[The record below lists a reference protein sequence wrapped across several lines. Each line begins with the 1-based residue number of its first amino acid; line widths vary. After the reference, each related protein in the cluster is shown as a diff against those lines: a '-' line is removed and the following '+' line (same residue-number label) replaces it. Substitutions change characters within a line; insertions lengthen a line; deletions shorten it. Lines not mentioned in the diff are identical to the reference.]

1 MSVNTAPIIAL
12 DNVSR
17 EFQAGEQKIAVLKR
31 ISLSIQRGEMVAIVG
46 ASGSGKSTLMNII
59 GCLDKPSQGD
69 VHINGVA
76 IGQADA
82 DRLAQLRSRHIG
94 FIFQRY
100 HLMPYLTA
108 GENVAIPALYTA
120 MPAAE
125 RRLRAAHLL
134 ARLGLA
140 QRGGHRPAQLSGGQ
154 QQRVSIARALMNG
167 AEIILADEPTGALDS
182 ASGQALMTILHEL
195 NAIGHTVV
203 IVTHDRRIAEQARRI
218 IEIGD
223 GEIVADRRHE
233 ASRHLSTFERPL
245 AAPLKRMA
253 PGAALKEA
261 VGMAWRALLGHRV
274 RALLSMLGII
284 IGIAAVVSA
293 IAIGEGTR
301 RNILKEISQLGTST
315 LEIRPGLGWEKPR
328 PDLARSLSERDAA
341 LLAALP
347 YVDSVSP
354 VIGTQLLAVREGKQV
369 PLAVMGVGEGY
380 FRTQGIRL
388 LSGGL
393 FTAQD
398 LSERAPVAVIDPL
411 LKQALFASRQ
421 DPLGAVVLIAGV
433 PYRVIGVAQRRGA
446 QYAGSQ
452 PLAWLP
458 YTSLTGRIAGDMP
471 LESIVMRVNEKLT
484 LEEAGRDATRRLI
497 VEHGRR
503 DFFTLTDD
511 QLTQSIQR
519 ASGSMQLLITAIA
532 AISLLVGGVGVMNI
546 MLVSVT
552 ERTHEIGV
560 RMAVGAR
567 RGDIMQ
573 QFMIEAVL
581 VCLIGGALGIALS
594 FAAGSLFTSLAG
606 GMFTAIYSWQAAATA
621 FFCSTLIGMIF
632 GYLPA
637 RKAARMDPVVSL
649 ASE

>member
-421 DPLGAVVLIAGV
+421 DPSGAVVLIAGV

-552 ERTHEIGV
+552 ERTHEIGI
-560 RMAVGAR
+560 RMAVGAAEK
-567 RGDIMQ
+567 DIMR
-573 QFMIEAVL
+573 QFLIEAVVICSL
-581 VCLIGGALGIALS
+581 GGVLGIACAALVKGVLS
-594 FAAGSLFTSLAG
+594 GLAPQVTMIFTWPPLLLACG
-606 GMFTAIYSWQAAATA
+606 FSA
-621 FFCSTLIGMIF
+621 LIGVGF
-632 GYLPA
+632 GFFPA
-637 RKAARMDPVVSL
+637 RTAARLQPVEAL
-649 ASE
+649 ARE

>member
-17 EFQAGEQKIAVLKR
+17 EFQAGEQKITVLKR

-69 VHINGVA
+69 VRINGVA

-421 DPLGAVVLIAGV
+421 DPIGAVVLIAGV

-552 ERTHEIGV
+552 ERTHEIGI
-560 RMAVGAR
+560 RLAVGSAEK
-567 RGDIMQ
+567 DIMR
-573 QFMIEAVL
+573 QFLIEAVVICSL
-581 VCLIGGALGIALS
+581 GGMLGIACAALVKGVLS
-594 FAAGSLFTSLAG
+594 GLAPQVTMIFTWPPLLLACG
-606 GMFTAIYSWQAAATA
+606 FSA
-621 FFCSTLIGMIF
+621 LIGVGF
-632 GYLPA
+632 GFLPA
-637 RKAARMDPVVSL
+637 RTAARLQPVEAL
-649 ASE
+649 ARE

>member
-120 MPAAE
+120 MSAAE

-421 DPLGAVVLIAGV
+421 DPSGAVVLIAGV

-552 ERTHEIGV
+552 ERTHEIGI
-560 RMAVGAR
+560 RLAVGAAEK
-567 RGDIMQ
+567 DIMR
-573 QFMIEAVL
+573 QFLIEAVVICSL
-581 VCLIGGALGIALS
+581 GGMLGIACAALVKGVLS
-594 FAAGSLFTSLAG
+594 GLAPQVTMIFTWPPLLLACG
-606 GMFTAIYSWQAAATA
+606 FSA
-621 FFCSTLIGMIF
+621 LIGVGF
-632 GYLPA
+632 GFLPA
-637 RKAARMDPVVSL
+637 RTAARLQPVEAL
-649 ASE
+649 ARE